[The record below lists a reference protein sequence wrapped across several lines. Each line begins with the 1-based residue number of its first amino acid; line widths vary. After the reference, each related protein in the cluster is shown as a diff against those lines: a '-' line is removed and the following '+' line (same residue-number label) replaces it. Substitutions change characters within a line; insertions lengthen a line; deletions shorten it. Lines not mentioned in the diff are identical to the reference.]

1 MQPLCNLKY
10 ILTMPANLNA
20 LIRYKTINSLLYGGK
35 RRCDIYD
42 LISACTEV
50 LYEARGRDRDKLISE
65 RQIRDDL
72 RVMRSDILGFN
83 APIMQEGGL
92 YFYSDDGYSIMSVG
106 LTDPGLVE
114 KIVKL
119 LLDLRTEVIH
129 PELEIVLEKLLPM
142 VPAISLDG
150 LIKKKVMIKEDTR
163 LFNIKYSLE
172 SPLKNEFTQEEYSLK
187 TEINQFN
194 IKTVKKVIPPSIKAT
209 ELISEV
215 TWDKLFSILANTY
228 NK

>member
-1 MQPLCNLKY
+1 
-10 ILTMPANLNA
+10 MPAF
-20 LIRYKTINSLLYGGK
+20 
-35 RRCDIYD
+35 RRHSSC
-42 LISACTEV
+42 L
-50 LYEARGRDRDKLISE
+50 
-65 RQIRDDL
+65 
-72 RVMRSDILGFN
+72 
-83 APIMQEGGL
+83 
-92 YFYSDDGYSIMSVG
+92 VG

-215 TWDKLFSILANTY
+215 TWDKLFAILANTY